1 MSDLEKNA
9 QEEATK
15 KHPYNLREKKE
26 KKAAYRSLIRPELA
40 DELYDRILNI
50 IVVQKKYRDPNY
62 SAKDLAKELQTNTRY
77 LSAVVNS
84 RFGMNYSCLLKV
96 TRPFRVSSIVTSCIL
111 TVSMVTTCFKLSV
124 RKIPPL
130 VVSVC
135 SAGAEQLQRRGK
147 NKPSKKIL

>member
-84 RFGMNYSCLLKV
+84 RFGMNYSCLLNEYRVKDALHLLTDKRYADKNVEEIRSRMLKV
-96 TRPFRVSSIVTSCIL
+96 YSLLSKVCPSYHIKAFRLFSL
-111 TVSMVTTCFKLSV
+111 
-124 RKIPPL
+124 PL
-130 VVSVC
+130 
-135 SAGAEQLQRRGK
+135 
-147 NKPSKKIL
+147 